1 MKHVVIVGGGFAGL
15 GCAAKF
21 ASEPD
26 VRVTLIDKNGYHQ
39 FQPLLY
45 QVATAQLGPS
55 NVAFMHRSVLKGQT
69 NIDVKMADVTSVDLK
84 TRTASTSDGSSYQ
97 GDFLVLAAGS
107 QPNFFSTPGADTNA
121 FPLYSLQQAEM
132 LRSRILTLFE
142 SADCNPALIKQGA
155 LTFLV
160 VGGGPTGIEIAGA
173 LADMIHDTMKLEYR
187 DLPVEQAKILLIDH
201 GKSVLAPFTDK
212 SQQYAAKMLQE
223 RGVDL
228 RLGVSV
234 KEVAAD
240 CALLSDGTKI
250 PSHCVIW
257 AGGLKAS
264 ALSAKAGIP
273 LGHGGRIDVQPDL
286 TVAGY
291 PGVYALGDFANMVGA
306 DGKTLPQLAAVAEQ
320 CGKACTKNIVA
331 DIAGRPRAPFH
342 YFDKG
347 VMAMIGR
354 NAAVAEVGPRH
365 HQLEGVIAFAAWL
378 GVHVAL
384 LSTSRAKIEVFID
397 WAWNY
402 FGNVRGIQIL
412 DRSVETHINWNEPAN
427 PPVLDSED
435 SVRKAS
441 S

>member
-15 GCAAKF
+15 GCASKF

-69 NIDVKMADVTSVDLK
+69 NIDVKMADATSVDLK
-84 TRTASTSDGSSYQ
+84 TRTVSTSEGSSYQ

-107 QPNFFSTPGADTNA
+107 QPNFFGTPGADTHA
-121 FPLYSLQQAEM
+121 FPLYSLQQAET
-132 LRSRILTLFE
+132 LRSRILALFE
-142 SADCNPALIKQGA
+142 SADCDPALIEKGA
-155 LTFLV
+155 LNFLI

-173 LADMIHDTMKLEYR
+173 LADMIHDTMKSEYR
-187 DLPVEQAKILLIDH
+187 DLPVEQAKIFLIDH
-201 GKSVLAPFTDK
+201 GKAVLAPFTEK
-212 SQQYAAKMLQE
+212 SQLYAAKMLQQ

-228 RLGVSV
+228 RLGISV
-234 KEVAAD
+234 KEIYPD
-240 CALLSDGTKI
+240 GALLSDGTKI
-250 PSHCVIW
+250 LSHCVIW

-264 ALSAKAGIP
+264 ALCEKAGIP

-286 TVAGY
+286 TVAGF

-320 CGKACTKNIVA
+320 CGKACMKNIVA
-331 DIAGRPRAPFH
+331 DIAGRPRVPFH

-347 VMAMIGR
+347 IMAMIGR

-365 HQLEGVIAFAAWL
+365 HQLEGAIAFAAWL

-384 LSTSRAKIEVFID
+384 LTTSRAKVEVFID

-412 DRSVETHINWNEPAN
+412 DRSVETHVNWNEPPS
-427 PPVLDSED
+427 PPVLDSEE
-435 SVRKAS
+435 SVRKS
-441 S
+441 SS

>member
-15 GCAAKF
+15 GCASKL
-21 ASEPD
+21 ASQPG

-55 NVAFMHRSVLKGQT
+55 NVAFMHRSVLKDQR
-69 NIDVKMADVTSVDLK
+69 NIDVKMADATSVDLK
-84 TRTASTSDGSSYQ
+84 ARTVSTSDGSSYQ

-121 FPLYSLQQAEM
+121 FPLYSLQQAET
-132 LRSRILTLFE
+132 LRSRILALFE
-142 SADCNPALIKQGA
+142 SADSDPALIEKGA
-155 LTFLV
+155 LNFLV

-173 LADMIHDTMKLEYR
+173 LADMIHDTMKSEYR
-187 DLPVEQAKILLIDH
+187 DLPVEQAKIFLVDH
-201 GKSVLAPFTDK
+201 GKAVLAPFKEK
-212 SQQYAAKMLQE
+212 SQLYAAKMLQQ

-234 KEVAAD
+234 KEVAPD
-240 CALLSDGTKI
+240 GALLSDGTKI

-264 ALSAKAGIP
+264 PLCQKVGIP

-286 TVAGY
+286 TVAGF
-291 PGVYALGDFANMVGA
+291 PGVYALGDFANISGA

-320 CGKACTKNIVA
+320 CGKACMKNIVA
-331 DIAGRPRAPFH
+331 DIAGRPRVPFD

-347 VMAMIGR
+347 IMAMIGR
-354 NAAVAEVGPRH
+354 NAAIAEVGPRH
-365 HQLEGVIAFAAWL
+365 HQLEGAIAFAAWL

-384 LSTSRAKIEVFID
+384 LSTSRAKVEVFVD

-402 FGNVRGIQIL
+402 FGNVRGTQIL
-412 DRSVETHINWNEPAN
+412 DRGVEAHINWNEPAN
-427 PPVLDSED
+427 PPVLDSEE
-435 SVRKAS
+435 SVRKS
-441 S
+441 SS

>member
-1 MKHVVIVGGGFAGL
+1 MKHVAIVGGGFAGL
-15 GCAAKF
+15 ACASKL
-21 ASEPD
+21 ASHPD

-55 NVAFMHRSVLKGQT
+55 NVAFMHRSVLKGHT
-69 NIDVKMADVTSVDLK
+69 NIDIKMAEVASVDLK
-84 TRTASTSDGSSYQ
+84 TRTVLTSDGASYQ

-107 QPNFFSTPGADTNA
+107 QPNFFGTPGADPHA
-121 FPLYSLQQAEM
+121 FPLYSLRQAEV

-142 SADCNPALIKQGA
+142 SADRDPALIKKGA
-155 LTFLV
+155 LNFLV

-173 LADMIHDTMKLEYR
+173 LADMIHDTMKSEYR
-187 DLPVEQAKILLIDH
+187 DLPVDQAKIFLIDH
-201 GKSVLAPFTDK
+201 GKSVLGPFTEK
-212 SQQYAAKMLQE
+212 SQLYAAKMLQQ
-223 RGVDL
+223 RGVEL
-228 RLGVSV
+228 RLGISV
-234 KEVAAD
+234 KEIYPD
-240 CALLSDGTKI
+240 GALLSDGTKI
-250 PSHCVIW
+250 LSHCVIW

-264 ALSAKAGIP
+264 ALCEKAGIP
-273 LGHGGRIDVQPDL
+273 LGRGGRIDVQPDL
-286 TVAGY
+286 TVPGF

-320 CGKACTKNIVA
+320 CGKACMKNIVA
-331 DIAGRPRAPFH
+331 DISGRPRVPFQ

-347 VMAMIGR
+347 IMAMIGR

-384 LSTSRAKIEVFID
+384 LSTSRAKVEVFVD

-412 DRSVETHINWNEPAN
+412 DRSVETHVNWND
-427 PPVLDSED
+427 PPSPPDQ
-435 SVRKAS
+435 
-441 S
+441 